1 MENEKLNNHNIV
13 DEMSNSFLDYAMS
26 VIVSRALPDV
36 RDGLKPVHRRIL
48 YAMNDLGNTADKPYK
63 KSARIVGDVIGK
75 YHPHGDSSVYDAMVR
90 MSQDFSF
97 RVPLVDGHGN
107 FGSIDGDG
115 AAAMRYTE
123 ARMSRVAME
132 LLKDIN
138 KDTIDY
144 QDNYDGSESEPI
156 VLPAR
161 IPNLL
166 VNGTNGIAVGMA
178 TSIAPHNLEE
188 VINAT
193 VAYMKNRDITIAEMM
208 EYIKGPDFPLGAQVL
223 GDYGIKKAY
232 ETGNGSI
239 RVRSKYDIVY
249 DKRDRASI
257 VVTEIPFQVNKAAM
271 VEKIAQTVK
280 DKRVEGIVD
289 LRDESDRDGIRIVMD
304 LSRGTTPEVVIN
316 NLFKHT
322 QLESSFSFNMLALV
336 KGEPKVLN
344 LKEIIHYYVEH
355 QIEVTRR
362 KTQFELNKA
371 QDRAHILEGL
381 TIALD
386 NIDRVIAIIRGAQTQ
401 EEAMTQLSS
410 EFGLSERQ
418 AKSILEMQLRRLT
431 GLERGKIEDELKEL
445 VALISDLKDI
455 LGSEERID
463 EIIINDLM
471 EISVKYGSPRR
482 TEILQ
487 GNFESDLDFESLIEE
502 ENVIITL
509 TEGGYIKRLAAD
521 TYKTQGRGGK
531 GLKGMN
537 VNDEDQV
544 SEMLFTSTHSDVLF
558 FTNTGKVFRTR
569 AHRVPEY
576 SRTAKGLPL
585 VNLIDIEKDEVITNL
600 ISINEYNENE
610 YLMIVTENG
619 LGKKTSLKEYSRIN
633 KNGKKAVVLNEGDL
647 VNTVKVIKEGENLI
661 IASREGKALHANES
675 AFRAQGRTSRGVR
688 ALRLGENDKIIGAEV
703 VSENDLVVT
712 ISEFGFGKATAI
724 EEYRLQNRGGKG
736 IKNLNITAKNG
747 NVVEIKKISPEDLE
761 KTDLLIITEG
771 GQVIR
776 LSGSDMKISGRSTQG
791 VTLMRMSEGDRIAN
805 VELIEADSEEEVEI
819 EDVSRETMDEVTVET
834 VEEQIEE

>member
-75 YHPHGDSSVYDAMVR
+75 YHPHGDTSVYDAMVR
-90 MSQDFSF
+90 MAQDFSF

-123 ARMSRVAME
+123 ARMSKMAME

-138 KDTIDY
+138 KNTIDY
-144 QDNYDGSESEPI
+144 QDNYDGSESEPV
-156 VLPAR
+156 VLPSR

-178 TSIAPHNLEE
+178 TSIAPHNLGE
-188 VINAT
+188 VVGAT
-193 VAYMKNRDITIAEMM
+193 IAYMKNRDITISEMM

-223 GDYGIKKAY
+223 GDFGIKKAY

-239 RVRSKYDIVY
+239 RVRSKYEIVY
-249 DKRDRASI
+249 DKNDRASI
-257 VVTEIPFQVNKAAM
+257 VVTEIPFQVNKSAL
-271 VEKIAQTVK
+271 VEKIALTVK

-304 LSRGTTPEVVIN
+304 LSRAATPEVVIN
-316 NLFKHT
+316 NLFKFT
-322 QLESSFSFNMLALV
+322 QLESTFSFNMLALV
-336 KGEPKVLN
+336 NGEPKVLN
-344 LKEIIHYYVEH
+344 LKEIIHHYVEH

-362 KTQFELNKA
+362 KTEFELNKA
-371 QDRAHILEGL
+371 ADRAHILEGL
-381 TIALD
+381 KIALD
-386 NIDRVIAIIRGAQTQ
+386 NIDRVIAIIRGAKTQ
-401 EEAMTQLSS
+401 EEALKSLIG
-410 EFGLSERQ
+410 EFELSEKQ

-431 GLERGKIEDELKEL
+431 GLEREKIEGELTELLALINHLKE
-445 VALISDLKDI
+445 I
-455 LGSEERID
+455 LGSSELID
-463 EIIINDLM
+463 QIIIENLQ
-471 EISVKYGSPRR
+471 EIAIKYPSERR
-482 TEILQ
+482 TEILA
-487 GNFESDLDFESLIEE
+487 GNFESDLDYESLIEE

-509 TEGGYIKRLAAD
+509 TKGGYIKRLSAD

-544 SEMLFTSTHSDVLF
+544 SEILFTSTHSDVLF

-569 AHRVPEY
+569 AHKIPSY

-585 VNLIDIEKDEVITNL
+585 VNLIDIEKNEKITNL
-600 ISINEYNENE
+600 ISINEYNEDE
-610 YLMIVTENG
+610 FLMIITENG
-619 LGKKTSLKEYSRIN
+619 LGKKTKLSEYSRIN
-633 KNGKKAVVLNEGDL
+633 KNGKKAVVLNEGDV
-647 VNTVKVIKEGENLI
+647 VNTVKVIKTGENLI
-661 IASREGKALHANES
+661 IASSNGKALHASES

-688 ALRLGENDKIIGAEV
+688 ALRLEENAVIIGAEIV
-703 VSENDLVVT
+703 QENDLVIT
-712 ISEFGFGKATAI
+712 ISERGFGKASLVS
-724 EEYRLQNRGGKG
+724 EYRIQNRGGKG
-736 IKNLNITAKNG
+736 IKNLNITEKNG
-747 NVVEIKKISPEDLE
+747 KVVEIKKISPEDIE
-761 KTDLLIITEG
+761 KTDLLIITEH

-776 LSGSDMKISGRSTQG
+776 LSGSDIKVSGRSTQG
-791 VTLMRMSEGDRIAN
+791 VTLMRMNEEDLVAN
-805 VELIEADSEEEVEI
+805 VELIEVDPE
-819 EDVSRETMDEVTVET
+819 EDVSREALTEEVENN
-834 VEEQIEE
+834 EI

>member
-1 MENEKLNNHNIV
+1 MENEKLTNHNIV

-75 YHPHGDSSVYDAMVR
+75 YHPHGDTSVYDAMVR

-138 KDTIDY
+138 KNTIDF
-144 QDNYDGSESEPI
+144 QDNYDGSEREPI
-156 VLPAR
+156 VLPSR

-166 VNGTNGIAVGMA
+166 VNGTSGIAVGMA

-188 VINAT
+188 VVNAT
-193 VAYMKNRDITIAEMM
+193 IAYMKNRDITIPELM

-223 GDYGIKKAY
+223 GDHGIRKAY

-239 RVRSKYDIVY
+239 RVRSKYEIVY

-257 VVTEIPFQVNKAAM
+257 VVTEIPFQVNKASM

-289 LRDESDRDGIRIVMD
+289 LRDESDRDGIRVVMD

-336 KGEPKVLN
+336 HGEPKVLN
-344 LKEIIHYYVEH
+344 LKEMIHHYVEH

-362 KTQFELNKA
+362 KTQFELSKA

-381 TIALD
+381 SIALD
-386 NIDRVIAIIRGAQTQ
+386 SIDRVIAIIRGAKTQ
-401 EEAMTQLSS
+401 EDAMTSLSS

-431 GLERGKIEDELKEL
+431 GLEREKIENELNELK
-445 VALISDLKDI
+445 ALILDLTEI
-455 LGSEERID
+455 LGSEERINT
-463 EIIINDLM
+463 IIIDELT
-471 EISVKYGSPRR
+471 EITMKYGSPRR
-482 TEILQ
+482 TEILA

-509 TEGGYIKRLAAD
+509 TEAGYIKRLAAD

-537 VNDEDQV
+537 VNNEDQV

-569 AHRVPEY
+569 AHRIPAY

-600 ISINEYNENE
+600 ISIDEYNENE

-619 LGKKTSLKEYSRIN
+619 LGKKTSLTEYSRIN

-647 VNTVKVIKEGENLI
+647 VNTVKVIKENEELI
-661 IASREGKALHANES
+661 IASRGGKALHANES

-688 ALRLGENDKIIGAEV
+688 ALRLAEGDKIVGAEIV
-703 VSENDLVVT
+703 NPEDLVVT
-712 ISEFGFGKATAI
+712 ISEFGFGKATPI

-747 NVVEIKKISPEDLE
+747 QVVKIKKIAPSDLAT
-761 KTDLLIITEG
+761 TDLLIITEA

-776 LSGSDMKISGRSTQG
+776 LSGADMKISGRSTQG
-791 VTLMRMSEGDRIAN
+791 VTLMRMSEDDCIAN
-805 VELIEADSEEEVEI
+805 VELIEADSIEEA
-819 EDVSRETMDEVTVET
+819 EDVSRETLEVESSQVENN
-834 VEEQIEE
+834 EE

>member
-75 YHPHGDSSVYDAMVR
+75 YHPHGDTSVYDAMVR
-90 MSQDFSF
+90 MAQDFSF

-123 ARMSRVAME
+123 ARMSKMAME

-138 KDTIDY
+138 KNTIDY
-144 QDNYDGSESEPI
+144 QDNYDGSEREPI
-156 VLPAR
+156 VLPSR

-178 TSIAPHNLEE
+178 TSIAPHNLGE
-188 VINAT
+188 VVKAT
-193 VAYMKNRDITIAEMM
+193 IAYMKNRDITIAEMM

-223 GDYGIKKAY
+223 GDFGIKKAY

-239 RVRSKYDIVY
+239 RVRSKYEIVY
-249 DKRDRASI
+249 DKNDRASI
-257 VVTEIPFQVNKAAM
+257 VVTEIPYQVNKSSL
-271 VEKIAQTVK
+271 VEKIASTVK

-304 LSRGTTPEVVIN
+304 LSRAATPEVVIN
-316 NLFKHT
+316 NLFKFT
-322 QLESSFSFNMLALV
+322 QLESTFSFNMLALV
-336 KGEPKVLN
+336 NGEPKVLN

-355 QIEVTRR
+355 QIDVTRR
-362 KTQFELNKA
+362 KTEFELKKA
-371 QDRAHILEGL
+371 TDRAHILEGL
-381 TIALD
+381 KIALD
-386 NIDRVIAIIRGAQTQ
+386 SIDRVIAIIRGAKTQ
-401 EEAMTQLSS
+401 DEALASLIS
-410 EFGLSERQ
+410 EFELTEKQ

-431 GLERGKIEDELKEL
+431 GLEREKIESELAELLAIINNLKE
-445 VALISDLKDI
+445 I
-455 LGSEERID
+455 LGSSELID
-463 EIIINDLM
+463 QIIIDDLQ
-471 EISVKYGSPRR
+471 EIAIKYPSERR
-482 TEILQ
+482 TEILA
-487 GNFESDLDFESLIEE
+487 GNFESDLDYESLIEE

-509 TEGGYIKRLAAD
+509 TEGGYIKRLSAD

-544 SEMLFTSTHSDVLF
+544 SEILFTSTHSDVLF

-569 AHRVPEY
+569 AHKIPAY

-585 VNLIDIEKDEVITNL
+585 VNLIDIEKGEKITNL
-600 ISINEYNENE
+600 ISINEYNEDE
-610 YLMIVTENG
+610 FLMIITENG
-619 LGKKTSLKEYSRIN
+619 LGKKTKLSEYSRIN
-633 KNGKKAVVLNEGDL
+633 KNGKKAVVLNDGDV
-647 VNTVKVIKEGENLI
+647 VNTVKVIKTGESLI
-661 IASREGKALHANES
+661 IASSNGKALHANEV

-688 ALRLGENDKIIGAEV
+688 ALRLEEGAVIIGAEIV
-703 VSENDLVVT
+703 KEDDLLIT
-712 ISEFGFGKATAI
+712 ISERGFGKASAI
-724 EEYRLQNRGGKG
+724 SEYRLQNRGGKG
-736 IKNLNITAKNG
+736 IKNLNITEKNG
-747 NVVEIKKISPEDLE
+747 EVVEIKKISPEDIG
-761 KTDLLIITEG
+761 KTDLLIITEH

-776 LSGSDMKISGRSTQG
+776 LSGADIKISGRSTQG
-791 VTLMRMSEGDRIAN
+791 VTLMRMNDEDLVAN
-805 VELIEADSEEEVEI
+805 VELIEIESD
-819 EDVSRETMDEVTVET
+819 EDVSRETLAEEVENN
-834 VEEQIEE
+834 EI

>member
-90 MSQDFSF
+90 MSQDFSY

-123 ARMSRVAME
+123 ARMSKMAME

-156 VLPAR
+156 VLPSR

-166 VNGTNGIAVGMA
+166 VNGTSGIAVGMA

-193 VAYMKNRDITIAEMM
+193 IAYMNNRDITIAEMM

-239 RVRSKYDIVY
+239 RVRSKYEIVY
-249 DKRDRASI
+249 DNRDRASI

-316 NLFKHT
+316 NLFKYT

-336 KGEPKVLN
+336 NGEPKVLN
-344 LKEIIHYYVEH
+344 LKEIIHHYVEH

-362 KTQFELNKA
+362 KTQFELTKA

-381 TIALD
+381 SVALD
-386 NIDRVIAIIRGAQTQ
+386 NIDRVIAVIRGAKTQ
-401 EEAMTQLSS
+401 DEAMEQLSS

-431 GLERGKIEDELKEL
+431 GLEREKIETELNEL
-445 VALISDLKDI
+445 LALIADLTAI
-455 LGSEERID
+455 LASEERIN
-463 EIIINDLM
+463 EIIINELT
-471 EISVKYGSPRR
+471 EISLKYSTPRR
-482 TEILQ
+482 TEILA

-537 VNDEDQV
+537 VNDEDHV

-610 YLMIVTENG
+610 YLMIVTERG
-619 LGKKTSLKEYSRIN
+619 LGKKTSLTEYSRIN

-647 VNTVKVIKEGENLI
+647 VNTVKVITKGENLI
-661 IASREGKALHANES
+661 IASRGGKALHANES

-688 ALRLGENDKIIGAEV
+688 ALRLEETDQIIGAEV
-703 VSENDLVVT
+703 VHESDLVVT
-712 ISEFGFGKATAI
+712 ISEKGFGKATPI

-736 IKNLNITAKNG
+736 IKNLNITEKNG
-747 NVVEIKKISPEDLE
+747 NVVEIKKIAPEDLE
-761 KTDLLIITEG
+761 NTDLLIITEG

-776 LSGSDMKISGRSTQG
+776 LSGQDMKISGRSTQG
-791 VTLMRMSEGDRIAN
+791 VTLMRMSEGDLIAN
-805 VELIEADSEEEVEI
+805 VELIEADAHEIEEQI
-819 EDVSRETMDEVTVET
+819 QEDVSRETIET

>member
-75 YHPHGDSSVYDAMVR
+75 YHPHGDISVYDAMVR
-90 MSQDFSF
+90 MAQDFSF

-123 ARMSRVAME
+123 ARMSKMAME

-138 KDTIDY
+138 KNTIDY
-144 QDNYDGSESEPI
+144 QDNYDGSEREPI
-156 VLPAR
+156 VLPSR

-178 TSIAPHNLEE
+178 TSIAPHNLGE
-188 VINAT
+188 VVKAT
-193 VAYMKNRDITIAEMM
+193 IAYMKNRDITIAEMM

-223 GDYGIKKAY
+223 GDFGIKKAY

-239 RVRSKYDIVY
+239 RVRSKYEIVY
-249 DKRDRASI
+249 DKNDRASI
-257 VVTEIPFQVNKAAM
+257 VVTEIPYQVNKSSL
-271 VEKIAQTVK
+271 VEKIALTVK

-304 LSRGTTPEVVIN
+304 LSRAATPEVVIN
-316 NLFKHT
+316 NLFKFT
-322 QLESSFSFNMLALV
+322 QLESTFSFNMLALV
-336 KGEPKVLN
+336 NGEPKVLN

-355 QIEVTRR
+355 QIDVTRR
-362 KTQFELNKA
+362 KTEFELKKA
-371 QDRAHILEGL
+371 TDRAHILEGL
-381 TIALD
+381 KIALD
-386 NIDRVIAIIRGAQTQ
+386 SIDRVIAIIRGAKTQ
-401 EEAMTQLSS
+401 DEALASLIS
-410 EFGLSERQ
+410 EFELTEKQ

-431 GLERGKIEDELKEL
+431 GLEREKIESELAEL
-445 VALISDLKDI
+445 LA
-455 LGSEERID
+455 
-463 EIIINDLM
+463 IINDLK
-471 EISVKYGSPRR
+471 EILGSSELIDQIIIDDLQEIAIKYPSERR
-482 TEILQ
+482 TEILA
-487 GNFESDLDFESLIEE
+487 GNFESDLDYESLIEE

-509 TEGGYIKRLAAD
+509 TEGGYIKRLSAD

-544 SEMLFTSTHSDVLF
+544 SEILFTSTHSDVLF

-569 AHRVPEY
+569 AHKIPAY

-585 VNLIDIEKDEVITNL
+585 VNLIDIEKGEKITNL
-600 ISINEYNENE
+600 ISINEYNEDE
-610 YLMIVTENG
+610 FLMIITENG
-619 LGKKTSLKEYSRIN
+619 LGKKTKLSEYSRIN
-633 KNGKKAVVLNEGDL
+633 KNGKKAVVLNEGDV
-647 VNTVKVIKEGENLI
+647 VNTVKVIKTGENLI
-661 IASREGKALHANES
+661 IASSNGKALHANEA

-688 ALRLGENDKIIGAEV
+688 ALRLEEGAVIIGAEIV
-703 VSENDLVVT
+703 KEDDLLIT
-712 ISEFGFGKATAI
+712 ISERGFGKASAI
-724 EEYRLQNRGGKG
+724 SEYRLQNRGGKG
-736 IKNLNITAKNG
+736 IKNLNITEKNG
-747 NVVEIKKISPEDLE
+747 EVVEIKKISPEDIG
-761 KTDLLIITEG
+761 KTDLLIITEH

-776 LSGSDMKISGRSTQG
+776 LSGADIKISGRSTQG
-791 VTLMRMSEGDRIAN
+791 VTLMRMNDEDLVAN
-805 VELIEADSEEEVEI
+805 VELIEIESD
-819 EDVSRETMDEVTVET
+819 EDVSRETLAEEVENN
-834 VEEQIEE
+834 EI

>member
-48 YAMNDLGNTADKPYK
+48 YAMNDLGNYADKPYK

-75 YHPHGDSSVYDAMVR
+75 YHPHGDTSVYDAMVR

-123 ARMSRVAME
+123 ARMSKVAME

-188 VINAT
+188 VVNAT
-193 VAYMKNRDITIAEMM
+193 IAYMKNRDITILEMM

-223 GDYGIKKAY
+223 GDFGIKKAY

-249 DKRDRASI
+249 DSKDRASI
-257 VVTEIPFQVNKAAM
+257 IVTEIPFQVNKAAM
-271 VEKIAQTVK
+271 VERIAQTVK

-336 KGEPKVLN
+336 NGEPKVLN
-344 LKEIIHYYVEH
+344 LKEIIHHYVEH

-362 KTQFELNKA
+362 KTQYELTKA

-386 NIDRVIAIIRGAQTQ
+386 NIDRVIAIIRGAKTQ
-401 EEAMTQLSS
+401 DEAMEALSG
-410 EFGLSERQ
+410 EFGLTERQ

-431 GLERGKIEDELKEL
+431 GLEREKIETELAEL
-445 VALISDLKDI
+445 LALITDLKDI
-455 LGSEERID
+455 LASEERINN
-463 EIIINDLM
+463 IIIDELT
-471 EISVKYGSPRR
+471 EISVKYGTPRR

-537 VNDEDQV
+537 VNDEDHV

-569 AHRVPEY
+569 AHKIPEY

-600 ISINEYNENE
+600 ISINEYNEDE
-610 YLMIVTENG
+610 YLMIITENG
-619 LGKKTSLKEYSRIN
+619 LGKKTSLTEYSRIN

-647 VNTVKVIKEGENLI
+647 VNTVKVITKGENLI
-661 IASREGKALHANES
+661 VASREGKALHANES

-703 VSENDLVVT
+703 VNPDDLVVT
-712 ISEFGFGKATAI
+712 ISEYGFGKATAI

-747 NVVEIKKISPEDLE
+747 NVVEIKKIAPEDLAT
-761 KTDLLIITEG
+761 TDLLIITEG

-776 LSGSDMKISGRSTQG
+776 LSGADMKISGRSTQG

-805 VELIEADSEEEVEI
+805 VELIEADSEDEKLA
-819 EDVSRETMDEVTVET
+819 EDVSRETIET
-834 VEEQIEE
+834 VEEKIDE

>member
-75 YHPHGDSSVYDAMVR
+75 YHPHGDTSVYDAMVR
-90 MSQDFSF
+90 MAQDFSF

-123 ARMSRVAME
+123 ARMSKMAME

-138 KDTIDY
+138 KNTIDY
-144 QDNYDGSESEPI
+144 QDNYDGSEREPI
-156 VLPAR
+156 VLPSR

-178 TSIAPHNLEE
+178 TSIAPHNLGE
-188 VINAT
+188 VVKAT
-193 VAYMKNRDITIAEMM
+193 IAYMKNRDITIAEMM

-223 GDYGIKKAY
+223 GDFGIKKAY

-239 RVRSKYDIVY
+239 RVRSKYEIVY
-249 DKRDRASI
+249 DKNDRASI
-257 VVTEIPFQVNKAAM
+257 VVTEIPYQVNKSSL
-271 VEKIAQTVK
+271 VEKIALTVK

-304 LSRGTTPEVVIN
+304 LSRAATPEVVIN
-316 NLFKHT
+316 NLFKFT
-322 QLESSFSFNMLALV
+322 QLESTFSFNMLALV
-336 KGEPKVLN
+336 NGEPKVLN

-355 QIEVTRR
+355 QIDVTRR
-362 KTQFELNKA
+362 KTEFELKKA
-371 QDRAHILEGL
+371 TDRAHILEGL
-381 TIALD
+381 KIALD
-386 NIDRVIAIIRGAQTQ
+386 SIDRVIAIIRGAKTQ
-401 EEAMTQLSS
+401 DEALASLIS
-410 EFGLSERQ
+410 EFELTEKQ

-431 GLERGKIEDELKEL
+431 GLEREKIESELAELLAIINNLKE
-445 VALISDLKDI
+445 I
-455 LGSEERID
+455 LGSSELID
-463 EIIINDLM
+463 QIIIDDLQ
-471 EISVKYGSPRR
+471 EIAIKYPSERR
-482 TEILQ
+482 TEILA
-487 GNFESDLDFESLIEE
+487 GNFESDLDYESLIEE

-509 TEGGYIKRLAAD
+509 TEGGYIKRLSAD

-544 SEMLFTSTHSDVLF
+544 SEILFTSTHSDVLF

-569 AHRVPEY
+569 AHKIPAY

-585 VNLIDIEKDEVITNL
+585 VNLIDIEKEEKITNL
-600 ISINEYNENE
+600 ISINEYNEDE
-610 YLMIVTENG
+610 FLMIITENG
-619 LGKKTSLKEYSRIN
+619 LGKKTKLSEYSRIN
-633 KNGKKAVVLNEGDL
+633 KNGKKAVVLNDGDV
-647 VNTVKVIKEGENLI
+647 VNTVKVIKTGENLI
-661 IASREGKALHANES
+661 IASSNGKALHANEA

-688 ALRLGENDKIIGAEV
+688 ALRLEEGAVIIGAEIV
-703 VSENDLVVT
+703 KEDDLLIT
-712 ISEFGFGKATAI
+712 ISERGFGKASAI
-724 EEYRLQNRGGKG
+724 SEYRLQNRGGKG
-736 IKNLNITAKNG
+736 IKNLNITEKNG
-747 NVVEIKKISPEDLE
+747 EVVEIKKISPEDIG
-761 KTDLLIITEG
+761 KTDLLIITEH

-776 LSGSDMKISGRSTQG
+776 LSGADIKISGRSTQG
-791 VTLMRMSEGDRIAN
+791 VTLMRMNDEDLVAN
-805 VELIEADSEEEVEI
+805 VELIEIESD
-819 EDVSRETMDEVTVET
+819 EDVSRETLAEEVENN
-834 VEEQIEE
+834 EI